1 MIMLQVADL
10 IKKIIFLAF
19 LITSHNYIFSVDV
32 DDALKYLEENALNI
46 KIITRIVDE
55 QGISVWN
62 AEMSRITIS
71 GKSVKVKLQGV
82 NILVITDITPYI
94 RDDRTIL
101 LVSQG
106 EIWIGS
112 SDSEEI
118 NHYSTIK
125 SLPVSMGESAL
136 FFPLG
141 VIETIDRKIYNIELE
156 ILVNQNYKG
165 SEIN

>member
-1 MIMLQVADL
+1 L
-10 IKKIIFLAF
+10 IKKAIFVVSLFFFYNFIYA
-19 LITSHNYIFSVDV
+19 VDIN
-32 DDALKYLEENALNI
+32 DALKYLEENSLNI

-55 QGISVWN
+55 QGLTIWD

-94 RDDRTIL
+94 RYDNTLL

-106 EIWIGS
+106 EVWIGS
-112 SDSEEI
+112 SESDEMS
-118 NHYSTIK
+118 HYSTIK
-125 SLPVSMGESAL
+125 SLPLSMGESAL

-141 VIETIDRKIYNIELE
+141 VIKAMDTKIYNIELE
-156 ILVNQNYKG
+156 IQVNPNKRESG
-165 SEIN
+165 E

>member
-1 MIMLQVADL
+1 MLQSDNL
-10 IKKIIFLAF
+10 IKKIFVVVSLFLF
-19 LITSHNYIFSVDV
+19 HNLVYGVDIN
-32 DDALKYLEENALNI
+32 DALKYLEENSLNI
-46 KIITRIVDE
+46 KTITRVVDE
-55 QGISVWN
+55 QGLTIWN
-62 AEMSRITIS
+62 ANMSKITIS

-94 RDDRTIL
+94 RYDNTIL

-106 EIWIGS
+106 EVWIGS
-112 SDSEEI
+112 SESDEM

-141 VIETIDRKIYNIELE
+141 VIKAVDRKIYNIELE
-156 ILVNQNYKG
+156 IQVNPNNRDSG
-165 SEIN
+165 E

>member
-1 MIMLQVADL
+1 LL
-10 IKKIIFLAF
+10 KRFLYPF
-19 LITSHNYIFSVDV
+19 LISLSLSPLFGIDV
-32 DDALKYLEENALNI
+32 NDALKYLENNALNI
-46 KIITRIVDE
+46 EIITRIVDE
-55 QGISVWN
+55 QGITVWD

-94 RDDRTIL
+94 RNDNTVL

-106 EIWIGS
+106 EVWIGS
-112 SDSEEI
+112 TDSEEM

-125 SLPVSMGESAL
+125 SLPVSMGESIM

-141 VIETIDRKIYNIELE
+141 VIKTMDKKIYNIELE
-156 ILVNQNYKG
+156 IQVNPNNRETG
-165 SEIN
+165 E

>member
-1 MIMLQVADL
+1 MYA
-10 IKKIIFLAF
+10 
-19 LITSHNYIFSVDV
+19 VDV
-32 DDALKYLEENALNI
+32 NDALKYLKNNALNI
-46 KIITRIVDE
+46 DIITRIVDE
-55 QGISVWN
+55 QGISIWE

-94 RDDRTIL
+94 RNDSTIL

-112 SDSEEI
+112 ADSEEM

-125 SLPVSMGESAL
+125 SLPVTMGESVL

-141 VIETIDRKIYNIELE
+141 VIQSMDRKIYNIELE
-156 ILVNQNYKG
+156 IQVNQDISG
-165 SEIN
+165 SGE

>member
-1 MIMLQVADL
+1 M
-10 IKKIIFLAF
+10 IKKIIFFALLF
-19 LITSHNYIFSVDV
+19 SSFCSIFGVDV
-32 DDALKYLEENALNI
+32 DEALKYLEDNALNI

-55 QGISVWN
+55 RGITVWH

-94 RDDRTIL
+94 RNDRTIL

-106 EIWIGS
+106 EVWIGS

-165 SEIN
+165 SENN

>member
-1 MIMLQVADL
+1 MLLVVSL
-10 IKKIIFLAF
+10 IKKTLSVVVLFLSLSGLYA
-19 LITSHNYIFSVDV
+19 VDV
-32 DDALKYLEENALNI
+32 SDALKYLENNVLNI
-46 KIITRIVDE
+46 EIITRIVDE
-55 QGISVWN
+55 QGVSIWE

-82 NILVITDITPYI
+82 NILVITDITPYV
-94 RDDRTIL
+94 RNDSTLL

-112 SDSEEI
+112 SASEEM

-125 SLPVSMGESAL
+125 SLPVTLGESVI

-141 VIETIDRKIYNIELE
+141 VIQAVDTKIYNIELE
-156 ILVNQNYKG
+156 IQVNQNISG
-165 SEIN
+165 TGE

>member
-1 MIMLQVADL
+1 M
-10 IKKIIFLAF
+10 IKKAIFVVSLFFFYNFIYA
-19 LITSHNYIFSVDV
+19 VDIN
-32 DDALKYLEENALNI
+32 DALKYLEENSLNI

-55 QGISVWN
+55 QGLTIWD

-94 RDDRTIL
+94 RYDNTLL

-106 EIWIGS
+106 EVWIGS
-112 SDSEEI
+112 SESDEMS
-118 NHYSTIK
+118 HYSTIK
-125 SLPVSMGESAL
+125 SLPLSMGESAL

-141 VIETIDRKIYNIELE
+141 VIKAMDTKIYNIELE
-156 ILVNQNYKG
+156 IQVNPNKRESG
-165 SEIN
+165 E

>member
-1 MIMLQVADL
+1 MNTLPVDNL
-10 IKKIIFLAF
+10 IKKSLFIFIL
-19 LITSHNYIFSVDV
+19 LFSISFVYGVDV
-32 DDALKYLEENALNI
+32 NDALKYLENNALNI
-46 KIITRIVDE
+46 EIITRIVDE
-55 QGISVWN
+55 QGVTVWD

-71 GKSVKVKLQGV
+71 GKSVKVKIKGV

-94 RDDRTIL
+94 RNDSTIL

-106 EIWIGS
+106 EVWIGS
-112 SDSEEI
+112 SDSEEM

-141 VIETIDRKIYNIELE
+141 VLKAMDTKIYNIELE
-156 ILVNQNYKG
+156 IQVNQNNSG
-165 SEIN
+165 SGD

>member
-1 MIMLQVADL
+1 L
-10 IKKIIFLAF
+10 IKKAIFVLSLFFFYNFIYA
-19 LITSHNYIFSVDV
+19 VDIN
-32 DDALKYLEENALNI
+32 DALKYLEENSLNI

-55 QGISVWN
+55 QGLTIWD

-94 RDDRTIL
+94 RYDNTLL

-106 EIWIGS
+106 EVWIGS
-112 SDSEEI
+112 SESDEMS
-118 NHYSTIK
+118 HYSTIK
-125 SLPVSMGESAL
+125 SLPLSMGESAL

-141 VIETIDRKIYNIELE
+141 VIKAMDTKIYNIELE
-156 ILVNQNYKG
+156 IQVNPNKRESG
-165 SEIN
+165 E

>member
-1 MIMLQVADL
+1 M
-10 IKKIIFLAF
+10 IKKSLYSVIFFFSL
-19 LITSHNYIFSVDV
+19 TSLFGIDIN
-32 DDALKYLEENALNI
+32 DALRYLENNALNI
-46 KIITRIVDE
+46 EIITRIVDE
-55 QGISVWN
+55 KGITVWD

-94 RDDRTIL
+94 RNDNTVL

-106 EIWIGS
+106 EVWIGS
-112 SDSEEI
+112 TESEEM

-125 SLPVSMGESAL
+125 SLPVSMGESIM

-141 VIETIDRKIYNIELE
+141 VIKAMDKKIYNIELE
-156 ILVNQNYKG
+156 IQVNPNKKETG
-165 SEIN
+165 E

>member
-1 MIMLQVADL
+1 M
-10 IKKIIFLAF
+10 IKKIFVVVSLFLF
-19 LITSHNYIFSVDV
+19 HNLVYGVDIN
-32 DDALKYLEENALNI
+32 DALKYLEENSLNI
-46 KIITRIVDE
+46 KTITRVVDE
-55 QGISVWN
+55 QGLTIWN
-62 AEMSRITIS
+62 ANMSKITIS

-94 RDDRTIL
+94 RYDNTIL

-106 EIWIGS
+106 EVWIGS
-112 SDSEEI
+112 SESDEM

-141 VIETIDRKIYNIELE
+141 VIKAVDRKIYNIELE
-156 ILVNQNYKG
+156 IQVNPNNRDSG
-165 SEIN
+165 E

>member
-1 MIMLQVADL
+1 MPLL
-10 IKKIIFLAF
+10 FF
-19 LITSHNYIFSVDV
+19 SITCIYAVDIN
-32 DDALKYLEENALNI
+32 DALKYLENNILNI
-46 KIITRIVDE
+46 EIITRIVDE
-55 QGISVWN
+55 QGVTIWD

-94 RDDRTIL
+94 QDDSTIL

-112 SDSEEI
+112 TNSEEM

-125 SLPVSMGESAL
+125 SLPVSLGESAL

-141 VIETIDRKIYNIELE
+141 VIKAMDTKIYNIELE
-156 ILVNQNYKG
+156 IQVNQNING
-165 SEIN
+165 SGE

>member
-1 MIMLQVADL
+1 MLQSDNL
-10 IKKIIFLAF
+10 IKKILFVVSLFLF
-19 LITSHNYIFSVDV
+19 HNLVYGVDIN
-32 DDALKYLEENALNI
+32 DALKYLEENSLNI
-46 KIITRIVDE
+46 KTITRVVDE
-55 QGISVWN
+55 HGLTIWN
-62 AEMSRITIS
+62 ANMSKITIS

-94 RDDRTIL
+94 RYDNTIL

-106 EIWIGS
+106 EVWIGS
-112 SDSEEI
+112 SESDEM

-141 VIETIDRKIYNIELE
+141 VIKAVDRKIYNIELE
-156 ILVNQNYKG
+156 IQVNPNNRDSG
-165 SEIN
+165 E

>member
-1 MIMLQVADL
+1 MITSQAVELN
-10 IKKIIFLAF
+10 KKSFF
-19 LITSHNYIFSVDV
+19 LIILIFFYSLVYSVDIN
-32 DDALKYLEENALNI
+32 DALKYLENRALSI

-55 QGISVWN
+55 QGDTIWDT
-62 AEMSRITIS
+62 EMSRITIS
-71 GKSVKVKLQGV
+71 GKSVKVKLSGV
-82 NILVITDITPYI
+82 NLLVITDITPYI
-94 RDDRTIL
+94 RNDSTIL

-112 SDSEEI
+112 SESGEM

-141 VIETIDRKIYNIELE
+141 VIKADDKKIYNIELE
-156 ILVNQNYKG
+156 IQVNQHTRG
-165 SEIN
+165 SGE

>member
-1 MIMLQVADL
+1 M

-19 LITSHNYIFSVDV
+19 LFTSFYSIFGVDV

-62 AEMSRITIS
+62 TEMSRITIS

-106 EIWIGS
+106 EVWIGS

-125 SLPVSMGESAL
+125 SLPVSMGESVL

-141 VIETIDRKIYNIELE
+141 VIETIDRKIYNSELE

>member
-1 MIMLQVADL
+1 M
-10 IKKIIFLAF
+10 IKKSLYPVLLFLSLSSVF
-19 LITSHNYIFSVDV
+19 GVDV
-32 DDALKYLEENALNI
+32 NDALIYLENNAINI
-46 KIITRIVDE
+46 EIITRIVDE
-55 QGISVWN
+55 QGLTVWD

-94 RDDRTIL
+94 RNDNTVL

-112 SDSEEI
+112 PESEEM

-125 SLPVSMGESAL
+125 SLPVSMGESIM

-141 VIETIDRKIYNIELE
+141 VIKAIDKKIYNIELE
-156 ILVNQNYKG
+156 IQVNPNKRETG
-165 SEIN
+165 E

>member
-1 MIMLQVADL
+1 L
-10 IKKIIFLAF
+10 IKKSLYPVLLFLSLSSVF
-19 LITSHNYIFSVDV
+19 GVDV
-32 DDALKYLEENALNI
+32 NDALKYLENNALNI
-46 KIITRIVDE
+46 EIITRIVDE
-55 QGISVWN
+55 QGITVWD

-94 RDDRTIL
+94 RNDSTIL

-106 EIWIGS
+106 EVWIGS
-112 SDSEEI
+112 TDSEEM

-125 SLPVSMGESAL
+125 SLPVSMGESIM

-141 VIETIDRKIYNIELE
+141 VIKTMDKKIFNIELE
-156 ILVNQNYKG
+156 IQVNPNKRETG
-165 SEIN
+165 E